1 MDEHAANPVP
11 SPEALKATREL
22 AYRSRLGRLLRR
34 IDLSWP
40 DLTRPQ
46 RDRLLDLA
54 LDLEGVA
61 LAAEGH
67 EHLALALAARD
78 LHRWLQQSLEEGA
91 ELTTEQ
97 QLEVVDAIVRIR
109 IEADLQEKAPAI
121 NPMPRVCILA
131 PEGGVEIQ
139 AGEALAAGYQIE
151 VLRQP
156 GEFLRSLR
164 VDPPDMVV
172 LDLEA
177 PFTPEE
183 IPAFVNR
190 IQEGQARTLP
200 VAFLSLYADLEARLG
215 AVRASGVAFF
225 TKPLD
230 LLALLDCVDQLNQH
244 QLQEPI
250 RALIVEDDALTAA
263 FCTRILEGAG
273 MRAVVV
279 RDPMAVMQPLVDHR
293 PDVLL
298 MDLYMPGCS
307 GLELAAVLRQ
317 QDAYVSL
324 PIVYLSGE
332 QQLERQL
339 QALSLGA
346 EDFLAKPIS
355 PAHLIS
361 IVTTRA
367 LRGRHL
373 RDLLVRDS
381 LTGLLNHVHL
391 KEKLRLEAARAARVD
406 RPLSFAMLDL
416 DHFKAV
422 NDTHGHASGDRVIK
436 NLARVLQHR
445 LRKTDVIGRW
455 GGEEFAVILP
465 DTPLSVALKVMDDI
479 RIRFAQMPQEMGR
492 QTVHVTLSCGL
503 AAFPQFD
510 DVPALMDAADQAL
523 YAAKRLGRNRCLTSG
538 PCEAGHPPP
547 PIEEAPG
554 PTTGPG

>member
-1 MDEHAANPVP
+1 MDDRGTHPIP
-11 SPEALKATREL
+11 SPEALKASREFT
-22 AYRSRLGRLLRR
+22 YRSRLSGLLRR

-46 RDRLLDLA
+46 RDRLLDLT
-54 LDLEGVA
+54 LDLEDLALVA
-61 LAAEGH
+61 EDHAH
-67 EHLALALAARD
+67 STLALAARD
-78 LHRWLQQSLEEGA
+78 LHRWLERILGEGA

-109 IEADLQEKAPAI
+109 IEADLQETAPAI

-131 PEGGVEIQ
+131 PSGGVEIQ
-139 AGEALAAGYQIE
+139 SGEALTAGYQIE
-151 VLRQP
+151 IFSHP
-156 GEFLRSLR
+156 DDFLRALR
-164 VDPPDMVV
+164 ADPPDMVV
-172 LDLEA
+172 LDLESPFA
-177 PFTPEE
+177 PNE
-183 IPAFVNR
+183 IPAFLDR
-190 IQEGQARTLP
+190 IQEGQTRTLP
-200 VAFLSLYADLEARLG
+200 VAYLSLYADLEARLG

-230 LLALLDCVDQLNQH
+230 LLALLDSVDQLHQH
-244 QLQEPI
+244 QVQEPLRI
-250 RALIVEDDALTAA
+250 LIVEDDPLTAA

-279 RDPMAVMQPLVDHR
+279 RDPMAVMQPLVEHR

-317 QDAYVSL
+317 QEAYVSL
-324 PIVYLSGE
+324 PLVFLSSE

-339 QALSLGA
+339 HALSLGA
-346 EDFLAKPIS
+346 EDFLAKPVS

-373 RDLLVRDS
+373 RNLLVRDS

-391 KEKLRLEAARAARVD
+391 KEKLSLEAARAARVAG
-406 RPLSFAMLDL
+406 PLSFAMLDL
-416 DHFKAV
+416 DHFKAI

-465 DTPLSVALKVMDDI
+465 DTPLPLALEVMDDI
-479 RIRFAQMPQEMGR
+479 RARFAQMPQEVGR
-492 QTVHVTLSCGL
+492 QSVHVTLSCGL
-503 AAFPQFD
+503 AAFPEFE
-510 DVPALMDAADQAL
+510 DVLALVDAADHAL
-523 YAAKRLGRNRCLTSG
+523 YAVKRLGRNRCLTSG
-538 PCEAGHPPP
+538 PC
-547 PIEEAPG
+547 APG
-554 PTTGPG
+554 TPLLPDAGPPGATTGRG